1 MKKLSFKLVA
11 LLALAAVT
19 VSMAVPAFAAG
30 KVSYDGNSQ
39 KFIFSPGSEHSPTD
53 LFGAFK
59 NVMPG
64 DSITQKLTVRNESS
78 NGVKVKIYM
87 RSRGAHEDSVDFLS
101 KLHLTVNK
109 SGTNTM
115 PYMFD
120 AAADQ
125 TDGLTDWVLLGTLYS
140 GGEVNLDVT
149 LTRPIELGN
158 EYQDAV
164 GYLDWEFKVEEY
176 PIEQGD
182 PRPPQ
187 TGDTSNILPW
197 IIGAGASLLVLIL
210 VIILLGRKKKDEE

>member
-1 MKKLSFKLVA
+1 MKKLTFKLVA
-11 LLALAAVT
+11 LLALVAVAI
-19 VSMAVPAFAAG
+19 SMVVPVFAAG
-30 KVSYDGNSQ
+30 KVTYDGNSQ

-87 RSRGAHEDSVDFLS
+87 RSLGAHEDSVDFLS

-149 LTRPIELGN
+149 LTLPIELGN

-176 PIEQGD
+176 PVDPGD
-182 PRPPQ
+182 PTPPP
-187 TGDTSNILPW
+187 TGDDSQIY
-197 IIGAGASLLVLIL
+197 IYVAVACIGICV
-210 VIILLGRKKKDEE
+210 VIFFVATKRRRVAEEN